1 MNPAVFAI
9 RNRIFTLFMVSL
21 IAVLGIQSYF
31 KLGWLEDPEFSIKT
45 ATVFTAWPGA
55 SPLDVE
61 RQITE
66 RIERAVQEIPELD
79 HVRSLSRAGSSVVFV
94 DIDTRYRQDEL
105 PQIWDMLRRQIVDV
119 QAELP
124 QGALPSQVD
133 DDYGDVYGIVL
144 AVYADGMP
152 FVELA
157 DYVEDLQR
165 ELLLVEGVSR
175 AVFWGDRQET
185 VEIAVSSAR
194 LRSLG
199 LSTEDVLAALSTQ
212 NEVVSSGF
220 VQSGPE
226 RFRVET
232 SGTFNAV
239 ADVGSLLVGRAAD
252 NRVVLLR
259 DIAEVRRAFADP
271 LDRIMRFNGYDA
283 MAIGLSPVAG
293 ANIVR
298 MGEAVRARLGEL
310 EAERPVGVEIGVVN
324 DQAAIVDDAVQS
336 FVTNLIA
343 AAIIV
348 LAVVSLLMGIRGGLI
363 VGFGLVLTILAT
375 LIVMRVVG
383 IDLQRMSVGAMIV
396 ALGILVDNAIVITDY
411 MLVRMKRGASRIE
424 AAAQAVRDLGWPLLG
439 ATVVAIV
446 AFLPIF
452 LSPDDTGEYCAT
464 LFLVM
469 GISLSISW
477 LFAVTVTP
485 LLCHMLLKQPSE
497 DAGDPFAGRLF
508 QLYRR
513 VLHVSLGRRFLVL
526 SLMVGLIALAGYGF
540 GFVSQNFFP
549 SADRSAVMLD
559 YWLPEGA
566 RIADVSEDLRDI
578 EEHLLELDPVVSA
591 STFIGSGPPR
601 FQLALNPEIPFQS
614 YGQVIVELES
624 KEQIPAFVAY
634 ADRYLVENF
643 PQAEP
648 RMRVFPLATLETFK
662 IEARFSGP
670 DPEVLKELAA
680 QAMAILSQEPGAKYV
695 RNDWRQ
701 MTRSVQPIFD
711 QARARR
717 LGITREDVA
726 FALSRVTD
734 GAQVGVYREGDDRL
748 PIVWRVPASERH
760 DIGQLEQ
767 VLVYPSRGGGL
778 GDAGVP
784 LGQVISGI
792 EHVWEQPLI
801 WRRDRQRT
809 ITVQADPQGME
820 AYELQSRVQA
830 AIEAIP
836 LPPGYG
842 FEWGGEYEGSVDGQT
857 NVNAMVPISMIITLI
872 VLVALFNG
880 LRQPVIIY
888 MTVPLCIVG
897 VTAGLLL
904 TDQPFGFMALLG
916 VLSLQGM
923 LIKNGIV
930 LVDQIET
937 GIRDGLEPFE
947 AVVQGSVGRLV
958 SIVIGATTTALGLIP
973 LLFDTFFKAMAVSI
987 MSGLMFGTILTLIVL
1002 PILYTL
1008 AFRIK
1013 PPRQKASS
1021 PFGPAFNPNPDAPS
1035 DLAADTSR

>member
-9 RNRIFTLFMVSL
+9 RNRTFTLFVIAL
-21 IAVLGIQSYF
+21 IAVLGVQSYF
-31 KLGWLEDPEFSIKT
+31 NLGWLEDPEFSIKT

-55 SPLDVE
+55 SPLEVE
-61 RQITE
+61 RQVTE

-79 HVRSLSRAGSSVVFV
+79 HVRSLSRAGASVVFV

-105 PQIWDMLRRQIVDV
+105 PQIWDMLRRQIDDV

-124 QGALPSQVD
+124 PGALPSQVN
-133 DDYGDVYGIVL
+133 DDYGDVYGVIL
-144 AVYADGMP
+144 AIYADGMP
-152 FVELA
+152 FVDLA
-157 DYVEDLQR
+157 NYVEDLQR

-185 VEIAVSSAR
+185 VEVAVSSAR
-194 LRSLG
+194 LRTLG

-212 NEVVSSGF
+212 NEIVASGF

-232 SGTFNAV
+232 TGTFNAV
-239 ADVGSLLVGRAAD
+239 TDLESLVVGRAEND
-252 NRVVLLR
+252 RLVLLR

-271 LDRIMRFNGYDA
+271 LERIMRFDGYDA
-283 MAIGLSPVAG
+283 MAIGLSPVPG

-298 MGEAVRARLGEL
+298 MGEAVQARLDEL
-310 EAERPVGVEIGVVN
+310 AAERPVGVEIGVVN
-324 DQAAIVDDAVQS
+324 DQPAIVDAAVQS
-336 FVTNLIA
+336 FVVNLVA
-343 AAIIV
+343 AAAIV
-348 LAVVSLLMGIRGGLI
+348 LAVVSLLMGWRGGLI

-375 LIVMRVVG
+375 LIVMRIVG

-411 MLVRMKRGASRIE
+411 MLIRMKRGASRME
-424 AAAQAVRDLGWPLLG
+424 AAARAVRDLGWPLLG
-439 ATVVAIV
+439 ATLVAIV

-469 GISLSISW
+469 AISLSISW
-477 LFAVTVTP
+477 IFAVTVTP
-485 LLCHMLLKQPSE
+485 VLCHMLLKQPAE
-497 DAGDPFAGRLF
+497 TEGDPFSGPLF
-508 QLYRR
+508 SLYRR

-526 SLMVGLIALAGYGF
+526 SMMVGLVALAGYGF

-566 RIADVSEDLRDI
+566 RIDDVSEDLREI
-578 EEHLLELDPVVSA
+578 ETHLLGLESVVSVA
-591 STFIGSGPPR
+591 TFVGSGPPR

-614 YGQVIVELES
+614 YGQIIVELET
-624 KEQIPAFVAY
+624 KEQIPEFVAY
-634 ADRYLVENF
+634 ADRYLIESF

-648 RMRVFPLATLETFK
+648 RLRVFPLATLETFK
-662 IEARFSGP
+662 IEARFSGE
-670 DPEVLKELAA
+670 DPEVLKDLAG
-680 QAMAILSQEPGAKYV
+680 QAMAILAQEPGAKYV

-701 MTRSVQPIFD
+701 MTRSVRPVFD

-717 LGITREDVA
+717 VGVDREDVA
-726 FALSRVTD
+726 AALSRVTD
-734 GAQVGVYREGDDRL
+734 GAQVGVYREGDDLL
-748 PIVWRVPASERH
+748 PIVWRVPAGERH
-760 DIGQLEQ
+760 DVGQLEQ
-767 VLVYPSRGGGL
+767 VLVYPSGGGR
-778 GDAGVP
+778 AVP
-784 LGQVISGI
+784 LGQVVSGI
-792 EHVWEQPLI
+792 EQVWEQPLI

-809 ITVQADPQGME
+809 ITVQADPQGMQ

-830 AIEAIP
+830 AVEAIP

-842 FEWGGEYEGSVDGQT
+842 FEWGGEYEASVDGQT
-857 NVNAMVPISMIITLI
+857 NVNAMVPIGMIISLI

-880 LRQPVIIY
+880 LRQPIIIFL
-888 MTVPLCIVG
+888 TVPLCIVG

-904 TDQPFGFMALLG
+904 TNQPFGFMALLG

-937 GIRDGLEPFE
+937 GIREGLEPFE
-947 AVVQGSVGRLV
+947 AVVRGSVSRLV

-987 MSGLMFGTILTLIVL
+987 MSGLMFGTILTLVVL

-1008 AFRIK
+1008 VFRIRPSPSGSSGALPDVVAK
-1013 PPRQKASS
+1013 PV
-1021 PFGPAFNPNPDAPS
+1021 
-1035 DLAADTSR
+1035 